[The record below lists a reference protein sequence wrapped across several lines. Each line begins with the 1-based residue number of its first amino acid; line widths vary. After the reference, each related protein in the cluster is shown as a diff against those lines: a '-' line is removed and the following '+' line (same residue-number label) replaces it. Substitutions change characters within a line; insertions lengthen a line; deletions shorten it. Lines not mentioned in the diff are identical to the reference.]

1 MLSREAIG
9 ASSYCRTYS
18 SCLNPGIEVDGF
30 GMLGVPLSGR
40 EATSLKQ
47 WEVRSSGRVT
57 QGAEELESLEIDASK
72 VRVPMVVSVLGN

>member
-1 MLSREAIG
+1 MLPHEAIG

-30 GMLGVPLSGR
+30 GMLGLPLSGR

-47 WEVRSSGRVT
+47 WELRSSGGVT
-57 QGAEELESLEIDASK
+57 QGAEGMEGLQIDASK
-72 VRVPMVVSVLGN
+72 VRVSGRAGSGK